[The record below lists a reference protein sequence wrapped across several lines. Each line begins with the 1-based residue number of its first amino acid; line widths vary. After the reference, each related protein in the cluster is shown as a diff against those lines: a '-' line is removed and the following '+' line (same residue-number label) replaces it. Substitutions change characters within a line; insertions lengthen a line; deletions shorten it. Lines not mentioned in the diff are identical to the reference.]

1 MYALVTLAGISP
13 NDSQIS
19 LEDLL
24 PISSSMV
31 KYVSHIMPMSE
42 KNTKLKT
49 CDQCRPPCSTTQV
62 RSPACRLGGRSGT
75 YKEPDE

>member
-31 KYVSHIMPMSE
+31 KYVSHMMPMSE
-42 KNTKLKT
+42 KKTKLKT
-49 CDQCRPPCSTTQV
+49 CD
-62 RSPACRLGGRSGT
+62 
-75 YKEPDE
+75 